1 MRQKVSCR
9 DPNGWRNASA
19 ASAEGEDVR
28 ACAWVEERDLEGA
41 RGARAVLSDE
51 LIHAGLGQ
59 RAAPGLVDVGPGGP
73 PGRPAVEASA
83 KAARRPPRRRFQD
96 QIEV

>member
-1 MRQKVSCR
+1 MRRNGSCR
-9 DPNGWRNASA
+9 DLNGWRNASA
-19 ASAEGEDVR
+19 ASAESEDVR

-59 RAAPGLVDVGPGGP
+59 RAVSGLVDVETVGV
-73 PGRPAVEASA
+73 PGRPAVEAYA
-83 KAARRPPRRRFQD
+83 EADRRAPPPAVPGPD
-96 QIEV
+96 